1 MPISLANR
9 PAPSPPE
16 PRVYSRA
23 ERLSD
28 AALHVTGLGA
38 ALAAVP
44 VLVVLAALLR
54 GDAPSIVGTSV
65 YGVTLLA
72 MILCS
77 ALFNMIARPDWT
89 WLLQRLDH
97 AAIYLK
103 IAGTYTPFALMTGEG
118 GGLALAIWAA
128 AAVGVGL
135 KLLSPRRFRPLALTL
150 YLGMGWAAGLA
161 GQAKLATLPAPVQTL
176 MLTGGAIYSLGVVF
190 YLWERLRFHYT
201 LWHLCVLT
209 ATAVFYVAILLLT
222 LQGGP
227 MGLPVT

>member
-77 ALFNMIARPDWT
+77 ALFNMIARPDWA

-128 AAVGVGL
+128 AAVGVGARRSAAKSASVTSVSCPTPHTTGKPEAAIARTTRSSL
-135 KLLSPRRFRPLALTL
+135 NDHRSSSDPPPRHTISKSTSRR
-150 YLGMGWAAGLA
+150 
-161 GQAKLATLPAPVQTL
+161 
-176 MLTGGAIYSLGVVF
+176 
-190 YLWERLRFHYT
+190 
-201 LWHLCVLT
+201 
-209 ATAVFYVAILLLT
+209 
-222 LQGGP
+222 
-227 MGLPVT
+227 